1 MSETVMFQTQLSS
14 IMEAL
19 STAAMAEITK
29 LVDEYSAF
37 LRGELSRKKHDNEI
51 LMKKLKV
58 VENRHRKRTST
69 IEHSGDGVG
78 TVLRERLW
86 NGGSLP
92 HHTPQTNRE
101 HKPNR
106 VFTQEGCSSEWS
118 NGPAA
123 RVGLRT
129 DETTV
134 TDRTAEPV
142 TIKQE
147 RLEED
152 GPGECGAPNELRMNA
167 PERSTTSLVA
177 RQPHPTDQSCF
188 EEDWGFQ
195 STTPGGRDELTDS
208 MEHNLEVEHRTM
220 EHLELEYRTIEH
232 LELEHRTL
240 EHDLSSS
247 SHCLDQ
253 DQPVVVE
260 EIRLKREP
268 ESPCPDLNPL
278 PGGEPGLEV
287 DQGDLGQT
295 YPEYAALNLGYSGYT
310 DTSGLFFTYS
320 SENQLQQHTS
330 SSTTTTDDYASFPGK
345 HSVTVIPGHH
355 GDQRGNAGTVRTR
368 APLSKEKEG
377 RFVCKH
383 CGKGFPYI
391 SCLKRHALNHT
402 RERTHHCS
410 VCGRSFIRPS
420 HLRRHELLHTGVR
433 PFACALCGRHFS
445 HGAHLRAHMK
455 THT

>member
-1 MSETVMFQTQLSS
+1 
-14 IMEAL
+14 
-19 STAAMAEITK
+19 
-29 LVDEYSAF
+29 
-37 LRGELSRKKHDNEI
+37 
-51 LMKKLKV
+51 
-58 VENRHRKRTST
+58 
-69 IEHSGDGVG
+69 
-78 TVLRERLW
+78 
-86 NGGSLP
+86 
-92 HHTPQTNRE
+92 
-101 HKPNR
+101 
-106 VFTQEGCSSEWS
+106 
-118 NGPAA
+118 
-123 RVGLRT
+123 
-129 DETTV
+129 
-134 TDRTAEPV
+134 
-142 TIKQE
+142 
-147 RLEED
+147 
-152 GPGECGAPNELRMNA
+152 MNA
-167 PERSTTSLVA
+167 PEHSTTSLVA
-177 RQPHPTDQSCF
+177 RQPHPTDQSRF

-232 LELEHRTL
+232 LELEHGTL

-247 SHCLDQ
+247 SHCLDL

-295 YPEYAALNLGYSGYT
+295 YPEYAALNLGYGGYT

-320 SENQLQQHTS
+320 SENQLQEHTS

-345 HSVTVIPGHH
+345 HSVTVMPGHH
-355 GDQRGNAGTVRTR
+355 GDQRGNGGTVRTR